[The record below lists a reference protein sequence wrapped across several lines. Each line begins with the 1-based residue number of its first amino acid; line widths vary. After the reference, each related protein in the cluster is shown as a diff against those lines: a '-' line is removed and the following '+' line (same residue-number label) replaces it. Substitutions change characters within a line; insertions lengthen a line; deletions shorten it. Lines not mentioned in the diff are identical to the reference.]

1 MVLSQVS
8 VAGLV
13 IYVSN
18 RLVTTY
24 GLNALSVGAAFIVS
38 SPYLAGFTYHLISTR
53 AAATAGA
60 S

>member
-38 SPYLAGFTYHLISTR
+38 SPYLAGFTYHLITIKVE
-53 AAATAGA
+53 ANNEA